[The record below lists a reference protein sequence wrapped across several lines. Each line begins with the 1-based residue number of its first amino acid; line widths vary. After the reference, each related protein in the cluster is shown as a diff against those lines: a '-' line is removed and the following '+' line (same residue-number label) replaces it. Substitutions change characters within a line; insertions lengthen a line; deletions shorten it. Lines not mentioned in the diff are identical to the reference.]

1 MVRAQE
7 GSWSIFMKCNNV
19 CILVDND
26 SWILSYAEKL
36 KFILS
41 ELGYTASL
49 VRDAQHITEGFVNFM
64 LGCTNIVSKDALE
77 KNKHN
82 LVVHESALPK
92 GRGFSPMSW
101 QIIEGKSE
109 IPICL
114 IEAIENVDAGQ
125 IWIEDS
131 ICLNG
136 TELVNEW
143 RVLQGEKTIELCVRF
158 LKDYELLEPI
168 SQVGMTT
175 WYPRRTQRDSILDI
189 NKSLLEQINLLRV
202 VDNEKY
208 PAFFEFADN
217 TYLIKIEKLVK

>member
-1 MVRAQE
+1 
-7 GSWSIFMKCNNV
+7 
-19 CILVDND
+19 
-26 SWILSYAEKL
+26 
-36 KFILS
+36 
-41 ELGYTASL
+41 
-49 VRDAQHITEGFVNFM
+49 
-64 LGCTNIVSKDALE
+64 
-77 KNKHN
+77 
-82 LVVHESALPK
+82 VVHESALPK